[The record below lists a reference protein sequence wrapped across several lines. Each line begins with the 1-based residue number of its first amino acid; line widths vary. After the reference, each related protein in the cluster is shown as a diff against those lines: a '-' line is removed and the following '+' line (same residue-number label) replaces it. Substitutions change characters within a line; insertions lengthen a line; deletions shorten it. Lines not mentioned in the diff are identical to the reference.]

1 MSQAAKGVL
10 VLAGDIGGTKT
21 KLGLFR
27 VSPRG
32 AVRVASDR
40 YESRRFPGLVD
51 IVREFL
57 ARNRQAP
64 SAACFGVAG
73 PVRGGRC
80 VATNLP
86 WIVESRR
93 LARVLRLPR
102 VELMNDLEAN
112 AWGIPFL
119 SPRDFYTVNKG
130 APDPRG
136 NAAVIAAGTGL
147 GEAGLFRD
155 GRELRP
161 FACEGGHADFSPA
174 DALQGKLWRYLSSR
188 FGHASWER
196 VLSGPGL
203 VNVYRFLRETGRVRE
218 PRWLAGEMKG
228 PSPAAAISRA
238 GLGGRSA
245 LCARALDL
253 FISLYGAEAGNLALK
268 LMATGGVYIGGG
280 IAPQIASKF
289 KGGRFM
295 KAFAD
300 KGRMGPLL
308 RAVPVRLILNDDAAL
323 LGAAR
328 RAAFPPTR

>member
-1 MSQAAKGVL
+1 MSRAAKGVL
-10 VLAGDIGGTKT
+10 VLAGDIGGTNT
-21 KLGLFR
+21 KLGLFL

-32 AVRVASDR
+32 AARVASDR
-40 YESRRFPGLVD
+40 YESRRYPGLAD

-57 ARNRQAP
+57 SRRRETP

-73 PVRGGRC
+73 PVRDGRC
-80 VATNLP
+80 IATNMP
-86 WIVESRR
+86 WIVEARK
-93 LARVLRLPR
+93 LARVLTLPR

-119 SPRDFYTVNKG
+119 APRDFYTVNRG
-130 APDPRG
+130 TPDSRG

-174 DALQGKLWRYLSSR
+174 DALQGELWRHLSSR
-188 FGHASWER
+188 FGHVSWER
-196 VLSGPGL
+196 VLAGPGL
-203 VNVYRFLRETGRVRE
+203 VNIYRFLRESGRGRE
-218 PRWLAGEMKG
+218 PRWLAAALKG
-228 PSPAAAISRA
+228 PVPAAAISQA
-238 GLGGRSA
+238 GLDGRSS
-245 LCARALDL
+245 LCSKALDL
-253 FISLYGAEAGNLALK
+253 FVSLYGAEAGNLVLK

-280 IAPQIASKF
+280 IAPKIASRF
-289 KGGRFM
+289 KGGLFM

-308 RAVPVRLILNDDAAL
+308 RAVPVRLILNDNAAL

-328 RAAFPPTR
+328 RAAFPPAR